1 MFNRN
6 RMFVVAVSAAA
17 WGATATAHATTVT
30 LNPDA
35 GELFTQA
42 QAASDSNASVPNTG
56 GLPVSNDALYP
67 SAGSS
72 GSQQNTVGGSAS
84 ASMSLSFAPAGMQGQ
99 ATATTSN
106 VQTNPPAFDNTSAS
120 ASFAGILQLNFM
132 VVGPAL
138 PFPFLTIPVDV
149 QGALSV
155 QSSAPSNLTNP
166 LSGTHVTAEVDIGNT
181 AIQVFSAQGST
192 NNISQSFTTL
202 TQAFPNLSAFI
213 VMSMNG
219 LANSVSGSGDAGGT
233 VSVSAEIDPF
243 FYIDPI
249 LFAEW
254 YPDLDINQYSIVLN
268 SEFVNIPPGGS
279 ATPLPG
285 ALSLFTTGLG
295 GLSLVGWRRKKKTA
309 ALAA

>member
-1 MFNRN
+1 MLDRN
-6 RMFVVAVSAAA
+6 WMSLVGAIAATWA
-17 WGATATAHATTVT
+17 ATATAHAITVT
-30 LNPDA
+30 PNPDA

-42 QAASDSNASVPNTG
+42 TAASNNNPSVPNTG
-56 GLPVSNDALYP
+56 TVSNDVFYP

-72 GSQQNTVGGSAS
+72 GSQENTVGGSAS

-106 VQTNPPAFDNTSAS
+106 VQTFPPAFDNTSAS
-120 ASFAGILQLNFM
+120 ANFAGILQLNFM

-138 PFPFLTIPVDV
+138 PFPSLTIPVDV

-155 QSSAPSNLTNP
+155 QSSAPSNLINP
-166 LSGTHVTAEVDIGNT
+166 SSGTHVTAEVDIGNT

-202 TQAFPNLSAFI
+202 TQVFPNVSANI
-213 VMSMNG
+213 LMSMNG
-219 LANSVSGSGDAGGT
+219 LASSFSGSGSAGGT

-243 FYIDPI
+243 FFIDTL

-254 YPDLDINQYSIVLN
+254 YPNLDINQYSIVLN
-268 SEFVNIPPGGS
+268 AEFLNIPAGAGD
-279 ATPLPG
+279 ATTPLPG
-285 ALSLFTTGLG
+285 ALPLFASGLG
-295 GLSLVGWRRKKKTA
+295 GLSLLGWRRKKKA
-309 ALAA
+309 KALA